1 MKKIVLILLSILCS
15 ISLLTVSAANDSAV
29 ITMNGS
35 TNTICD
41 GLAFVEVN
49 ANTQTGVKNIK
60 GQINYDKSVLAVFD
74 VKVSDNLDGWDF
86 KVDFSKAG
94 TISFEGTAKANDPID
109 SDRLLFEITFI
120 VHGSLETTTVVSSSS
135 VTSEVTEIEKTEK
148 NSYNQPS

>member
-60 GQINYDKSVLAVFD
+60 GQINYDKSVLAFLML
-74 VKVSDNLDGWDF
+74 KCQ
-86 KVDFSKAG
+86 
-94 TISFEGTAKANDPID
+94 II
-109 SDRLLFEITFI
+109 
-120 VHGSLETTTVVSSSS
+120 
-135 VTSEVTEIEKTEK
+135 
-148 NSYNQPS
+148 